1 MKPVVVILN
10 ADINF
15 ELLGTSMDPAV
26 LATAARAM
34 LRDATPTESNDL
46 AALRQIAAVHG
57 SR

>member
-34 LRDATPTESNDL
+34 LRDRCGAWQQMSWGW
-46 AALRQIAAVHG
+46 A
-57 SR
+57 